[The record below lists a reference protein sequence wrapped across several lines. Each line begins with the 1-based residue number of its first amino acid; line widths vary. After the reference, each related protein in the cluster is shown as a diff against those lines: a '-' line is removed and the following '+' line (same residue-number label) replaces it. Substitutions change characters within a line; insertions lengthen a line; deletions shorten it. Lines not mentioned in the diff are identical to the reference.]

1 MLIMALSKEH
11 NISIS
16 ALCKRFKMPRSSFY
30 YQHRG
35 FQHDERLVETVI
47 DIFKSN
53 GDNYGA
59 RKIKVELS
67 KHDYQVSRSRIRRIM
82 DFEGLVSNYT
92 KTSFR
97 PQNTKSVSSE
107 YPNIV
112 NREFDNR
119 EEREVM
125 VSDTS
130 YVQIQGKWHYL
141 CIMVDLC
148 GRHIEGYSAGCSKD
162 AALTQ
167 KAIFSIKGDLRDI
180 GILHS
185 DKGCEYL
192 NKLIDKTLRAFDI
205 QRSTSG
211 KGDPYDNSVAEAMFK
226 IIKTEFVKNR
236 TFASLDDFNKGFASW
251 VDWYNNKRI
260 HGSLGYLTPVEYR
273 KQRKESKKDDFLA
286 KKKVS

>member
-1 MLIMALSKEH
+1 MALSKEH

-16 ALCKRFKMPRSSFY
+16 ALCKILKMPRSSFY
-30 YQHRG
+30 YQNRG
-35 FQHDERLVETVI
+35 VQSDERLVSLVN
-47 DIFKSN
+47 DIFKDS
-53 GDNYGA
+53 GDNYGS

-67 KHDYQVSRSRIRRIM
+67 KYDYQVSRSRIRRIM

-97 PQNTKSVSSE
+97 PQKTRSVSSE

-119 EEREVM
+119 AEREVM

-148 GRHIEGYSAGCSKD
+148 GRYIEGYSAGCSKD
-162 AALTQ
+162 ATLTQ
-167 KAIFSIKGDLRDI
+167 KAILSIKGDLRDI

-185 DKGCEYL
+185 DKGSEYL

-205 QRSTSG
+205 QRSTSS

-236 TFASLDDFNKGFASW
+236 TFGSLDDFKNGLADW
-251 VDWYNNKRI
+251 VNWYNNKRI
-260 HGSLGYLTPVEYR
+260 HSSLGYLTPAEYR
-273 KQRKESKKDDFLA
+273 KQRKDSKKDGFHA
-286 KKKVS
+286 KKKAS